1 MPETQPF
8 PPPPTIEPGEPVHHN
23 WLPEQYKE
31 LVAAIRFLSILPVP
45 GSTQLFRT
53 DSKADARLFLG
64 SAYFPLVGLLLAVL
78 PALLVWI
85 FGNLL
90 SSLVLAALLV
100 VLLIVLSGGLHLD
113 GLMDTCDGLFGGR
126 SREHKLEIMRDSRLG
141 SFGIL
146 GGSSILLLKFA
157 LLASLDQQV
166 LLWALLTII
175 PISRWTMVLAMYIFP
190 PARATG
196 LGAAFRQTVTR
207 TRLISAA
214 VLTLL
219 IAGLAGYMVGLVL
232 CLCATLLTWLVGKW
246 ITAQLGGLT
255 GDSYG
260 TLAELM
266 EVVLLL
272 LWTLLRFWL

>member
-1 MPETQPF
+1 MPETQPVS
-8 PPPPTIEPGEPVHHN
+8 PPPATGTDEPARHN
-23 WLPEQYKE
+23 WLLEQYKE
-31 LVAAIRFLSILPVP
+31 LVAAIRFLSTLPVP
-45 GSTQLFRT
+45 GSIQLFRT
-53 DSKADARLFLG
+53 ESENDARLFLG
-64 SAYFPLVGLLLAVL
+64 SAYFPLVGLLLAAL
-78 PALLVWI
+78 PALLIWI
-85 FGNLL
+85 FGALF
-90 SSLVLAALLV
+90 SPLVLAALLV

-126 SREHKLEIMRDSRLG
+126 SRERKLEIMRDSRLG
-141 SFGIL
+141 SFGLL

-157 LLASLDQQV
+157 LLASLDRPE
-166 LLWALLTII
+166 LLWALLAII
-175 PISRWTMVLAMYIFP
+175 PISRWTMVLAMYVFP

-214 VLTLL
+214 ALTLL
-219 IAGLAGYMVGLVL
+219 IAGLAGHMLGLVL
-232 CLCATLLTWLVGKW
+232 CLFATLLTWLVGKW